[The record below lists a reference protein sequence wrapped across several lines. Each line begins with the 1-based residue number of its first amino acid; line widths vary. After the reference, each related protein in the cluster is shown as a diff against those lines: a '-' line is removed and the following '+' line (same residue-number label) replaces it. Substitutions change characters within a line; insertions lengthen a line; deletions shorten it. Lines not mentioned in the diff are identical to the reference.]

1 MAKFFLR
8 TGSAIVGIVL
18 AIVLY
23 MNFGIFEI
31 KTVFMYPALK
41 PGQHVLIH
49 KTSAEQISIGDLV
62 LFEAP
67 FYDFDTQEGMLAVR
81 RVSGIKDGT
90 LRLECDAP
98 AVAKDVL
105 AVDEESGRGKV
116 ILWQKKN
123 ES

>member
-49 KTSAEQISIGDLV
+49 KTSAEQIGIGDLV

-81 RVSGIKDGT
+81 RVSGIKTARCGWNVMHRRWRKMFWRWT
-90 LRLECDAP
+90 KRALGER
-98 AVAKDVL
+98 
-105 AVDEESGRGKV
+105 
-116 ILWQKKN
+116 
-123 ES
+123 

>member
-1 MAKFFLR
+1 
-8 TGSAIVGIVL
+8 
-18 AIVLY
+18 
-23 MNFGIFEI
+23 
-31 KTVFMYPALK
+31 
-41 PGQHVLIH
+41 
-49 KTSAEQISIGDLV
+49 
-62 LFEAP
+62 
-67 FYDFDTQEGMLAVR
+67 MLAVR

-105 AVDEESGRGKV
+105 AVDEESVRGKV